1 MKKYQHLTLLEREKI
16 FAWRQAGISL
26 REIGRRLNRDHG
38 GLSVEIKRNTRYG
51 KTYYPCLS
59 QKRAERV
66 GYRQRW
72 HAPLKDPLIFLYVR
86 EHLREF
92 WSPETI
98 SGRLSLDHRGYSVDK
113 ETVYRYVYHP
123 RNRREKLWKYL
134 TLVRKKRMKKEGR
147 RVHRQGRIPGAVSID
162 LRPKSVMK
170 RKRFGHFESD
180 NLEGLRSD
188 KSVVSV
194 TVERRVRKIFL
205 SKLDNRK
212 SKDKTQAVIARLSHL
227 PEKFRQTLTLD
238 NGSENSGHLVV
249 ARVLKLNVY
258 FCHAYHSW
266 EKGTVENTIG
276 RLRRFLPKGE
286 SLEKVSEEEIKLL
299 ETRFNSTPR
308 KCLKFLTPNEVEA
321 RILSTSKYR

>member
-1 MKKYQHLTLLEREKI
+1 MRTFNHLNLLEREKM
-16 FAWRQAGISL
+16 FGWKKMGLSN
-26 REIGRRLNRDHG
+26 REIGQRLNRHHTSIG
-38 GLSVEIKRNTRYG
+38 REIKKNVKYG

-66 GYRQRW
+66 GHRQRW

-98 SGRLSLDHRGYSVDK
+98 AGRLPLDHRGYSVDK
-113 ETVYRYVYHP
+113 ETVYRYVYHQ
-123 RNRREKLWKYL
+123 RNHREKLWQYL
-134 TLVRKKRMKKEGR
+134 TLARKKRMRKEGR
-147 RVHRQGRIPGAVSID
+147 RVHRQGKIPGAVSID
-162 LRPKSVMK
+162 LRAKSVMK

-194 TVERRVRKIFL
+194 TVERKARKIFL

-238 NGSENSGHLVV
+238 NGSENSGHIIV
-249 ARVLKLNVY
+249 AEALKLNVY

-276 RLRRFLPKGE
+276 RIRRFIPKGE
-286 SLEKVSEEEIKLL
+286 SLNNFSEEMVTRIE
-299 ETRFNSTPR
+299 ERFNNTPR

-321 RILSTSKYR
+321 KILSTTKSF